1 MKIFN
6 KITYHM
12 LNYPRLIAVFFIL
25 LLSIVLFSGCGTTT
39 VVKEKVITQVDTVEA
54 PKPVPC
60 KVEGLTCNFEG
71 PQYMPT
77 YNLLACLIIHKHV
90 LEICAGK
97 NKEVP
102 FDAPAD
108 KIRDYIQKE
117 STKIEAELLDSGK

>member
-6 KITYHM
+6 TIAYNI
-12 LNYPRLIAVFFIL
+12 LSYPRLVAITFIL
-25 LLSIVLFSGCGTTT
+25 LLFAVMFNGCST
-39 VVKEKVITQVDTVEA
+39 VVKEKIITQVDTVEA

-60 KVEGLTCNFEG
+60 KVEGLTCKFDG

-90 LEICAGK
+90 LEICSGK

-102 FDAPAD
+102 FNAPAS
-108 KIRDYIQKE
+108 KIREYIQKE
-117 STKIEAELLDSGK
+117 STKIEAELLNSDKK